1 MNKGK
6 FLQIGCSNDEQVSM
20 RSLIENRTN
29 PHCVLVL
36 IGYRID
42 LLLFVPTNRIV
53 PLLPTKWNK
62 YSPLLRDNPLKR
74 GGP

>member
-29 PHCVLVL
+29 PPLR
-36 IGYRID
+36 IGTYR
-42 LLLFVPTNRIV
+42 V
-53 PLLPTKWNK
+53 
-62 YSPLLRDNPLKR
+62 
-74 GGP
+74 